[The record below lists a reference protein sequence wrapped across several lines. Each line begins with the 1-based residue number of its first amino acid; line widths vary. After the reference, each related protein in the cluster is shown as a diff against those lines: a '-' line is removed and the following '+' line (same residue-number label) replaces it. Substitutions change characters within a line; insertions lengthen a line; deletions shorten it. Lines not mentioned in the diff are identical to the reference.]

1 MSLENKCRLEG
12 LVAARADLGVG
23 GDVSADCGGIL
34 TRSVDQTQGDHRRKC
49 FQMTLCSNCP
59 LRKRGIEDIAGMVAN
74 ATAPITDKPELEH

>member
-12 LVAARADLGVG
+12 LVAARTDLGVG
-23 GDVSADCGGIL
+23 RKISADCGGTL
-34 TRSVDQTQGDHRRKC
+34 TRSVDQTKGDHRRKC
-49 FQMTLCSNCP
+49 FQMELCSNCP